1 MKIKDLNGLEIEIA
15 NLDEAIQITEQYKN
29 YEHLNEGFSEL
40 DKRLNIY
47 WTDIHEKLLKIK
59 SKQNEQPRQ

>member
-15 NLDEAIQITEQYKN
+15 NLDEAIQIMEQYKN
-29 YEHLNEGFSEL
+29 LKHLDKGFSEL

-47 WTDIHEKLLKIK
+47 WTDMHEKLLKIK
-59 SKQNEQPRQ
+59 PKQNEQPR